1 MKTSPRVAHAHYA
14 GISEKLHLRFAL
26 LLGDKP
32 SAKARS
38 SEELKFLS
46 SQAALSYRAAVAT
59 DAPLTSAPTGV
70 DLRFA
75 SAMSYGVLHEA
86 E

>member
-1 MKTSPRVAHAHYA
+1 MAHAHYA
-14 GISEKLHLRFAL
+14 GIPKKLHLRFAL
-26 LLGDKP
+26 LWGDKP
-32 SAKARS
+32 PVVATDAKPRVEIS
-38 SEELKFLS
+38 SLNLCRGAKEENCKL
-46 SQAALSYRAAVAT
+46 T

-75 SAMSYGVLHEA
+75 SAASYGVPHEA